1 MIQEEKMD
9 IYKFINDQLNNQ
21 KTLEKLGR
29 SVKAKPSDVQQVAQL
44 GIPALLQALN
54 RNATTEKGASSL
66 AKALEAHEN
75 DDVDDIQKFLDK
87 LDPEDA
93 KKMLKHIL
101 ADKNDKVQTTVAK
114 KTGLK
119 TDQVSGL
126 MTQLAPLL
134 MGALAQQKKQEQV
147 PASGL
152 AGLLGGIA
160 NNSADSGIMGMV
172 SNLLDADDDGNIMDD
187 VGGLLQGFLKK

>member
-1 MIQEEKMD
+1 MIQEGKMD

-87 LDPEDA
+87 LIRR
-93 KKMLKHIL
+93 MLRRC
-101 ADKNDKVQTTVAK
+101 
-114 KTGLK
+114 
-119 TDQVSGL
+119 
-126 MTQLAPLL
+126 
-134 MGALAQQKKQEQV
+134 
-147 PASGL
+147 
-152 AGLLGGIA
+152 
-160 NNSADSGIMGMV
+160 
-172 SNLLDADDDGNIMDD
+172 
-187 VGGLLQGFLKK
+187 